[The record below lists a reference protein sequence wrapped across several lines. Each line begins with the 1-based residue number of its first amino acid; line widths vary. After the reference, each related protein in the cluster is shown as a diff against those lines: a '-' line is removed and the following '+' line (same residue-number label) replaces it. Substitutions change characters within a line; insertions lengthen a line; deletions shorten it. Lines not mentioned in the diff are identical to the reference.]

1 VLILA
6 LLIIV
11 PLVELAVFIEVAS
24 IIGIWN
30 AVGLLILISLVGA
43 WIVKR
48 QGTATWRRAQVQITA
63 GRTPTREAADGV
75 LLLLAG
81 LLLLFPGFITSVVGV
96 LLLLPPVRLLVRR
109 VLFRRWKGQVT
120 VIRSTYRGPIDT
132 TASDGSLQD
141 RGPSSGR
148 PELGPR

>member
-1 VLILA
+1 
-6 LLIIV
+6 

-48 QGTATWRRAQVQITA
+48 QGMTTFRRAQVQITA
-63 GRTPTREAADGV
+63 GRVPQREAAAGV

-81 LLLLFPGFITSVVGV
+81 LLLVFPGFITSVVGV
-96 LLLLPPVRLLVRR
+96 LLLLPPVRMLVRR
-109 VLFRRWKGQVT
+109 VLFKRWTGQVT

-132 TASDGSLQD
+132 TASDAPLQD
-141 RGPSSGR
+141 RGPSSGQ